1 MRYITQIIQTHF
13 MKKYNLKIL
22 TVVGTRP
29 EIIRL
34 SEIIKK
40 LDKFFNH
47 KLIFTNQ
54 NFSPELSDIFIKE
67 LQIKKPDYF
76 FNISNK
82 TVGQFYGD
90 VLINSEKVFKK
101 KILMLL

>member
-34 SEIIKK
+34 SEIIK
-40 LDKFFNH
+40 N
-47 KLIFTNQ
+47 
-54 NFSPELSDIFIKE
+54 
-67 LQIKKPDYF
+67 
-76 FNISNK
+76 
-82 TVGQFYGD
+82 
-90 VLINSEKVFKK
+90 LINFLIIS
-101 KILMLL
+101 

>member
-1 MRYITQIIQTHF
+1 M
-13 MKKYNLKIL
+13 KIL

-47 KLIFTNQ
+47 KLI
-54 NFSPELSDIFIKE
+54 
-67 LQIKKPDYF
+67 LQIKIF
-76 FNISNK
+76 
-82 TVGQFYGD
+82 
-90 VLINSEKVFKK
+90 
-101 KILMLL
+101 LLNYQIYL